1 MAGFDVYFNTTTGR
15 PRKFFA
21 DRHEAISWA
30 NDHADQ
36 SPEVFAQTSI
46 YQPPNPVKDAM
57 RETLDAVSDVLASWV
72 NGAKENHDA
81 LGHRGEPV
89 GEECWTR
96 FHAGDITNMIDDAAH
111 QVGIHGYQPKGS

>member
-30 NDHADQ
+30 
-36 SPEVFAQTSI
+36 
-46 YQPPNPVKDAM
+46 
-57 RETLDAVSDVLASWV
+57 VLASWV